1 MKVIANPQATYAQVN
16 HWRKEGLRIGL
27 VPTMGALHAGHISLV
42 KEARV
47 LADVVVAT
55 IFVNPTQ
62 FGPGEDFSRYPRTL
76 EGDLQL
82 LREAQA
88 DLVFTPAAEDIYT
101 PGSSTFVLPP
111 NVSRP
116 LEGEFRPDHF
126 RGVATVVLK
135 LFNLIPAS
143 IALFGQKD
151 YQQCL
156 VIRRMVEELNVPIR
170 IHICPTLR
178 EDDGLAMS
186 SRNRY
191 LTAPQRAAA
200 LCLWKALEAASE
212 LYGQGKMTIAEIER
226 VMHRTLISEGAQRVD
241 YARIVDRETLESL
254 GDTADQPAV
263 ALIAAHIGATRLIDN
278 RLLEPKCA

>member
-1 MKVIANPQATYAQVN
+1 MKVIANPQAAYAQVN
-16 HWRKEGLRIGL
+16 HWRREGLRVGL

-42 KEARV
+42 KEART
-47 LADVVVAT
+47 LSDVVVTT

-62 FGPGEDFSRYPRTL
+62 FGPNEDFSRYPRTL
-76 EGDLQL
+76 ENDLQL

-88 DLVFTPAAEDIYT
+88 DLVFTPSVEDMYP

-135 LFNLIPAS
+135 LFHLIPAS

-151 YQQCL
+151 FQQCL
-156 VIRRMVEELNVPIR
+156 VIRRMVDELNVPIR

-178 EDDGLAMS
+178 EADGLAMS

-191 LTAPQRAAA
+191 LTPPQRAAA
-200 LCLWKALEAASE
+200 LCLWKALQAAGE
-212 LYGQGKMTIAEIER
+212 LYEQGRASVAEIEQQ
-226 VMHRTLISEGAQRVD
+226 MQSILLAEGAERID
-241 YARIVDRETLESL
+241 YARIVDRETLESF
-254 GDTADQPAV
+254 GDTTDQPAV
-263 ALIAAHIGATRLIDN
+263 ALIALHIGATRLIDN
-278 RLLEPKCA
+278 RLLEPTRA